1 MKMFREEDLH
11 RMTNEEIELALKEFE
26 SEKERRRKIDKRA
39 SAISL
44 REALHNFLEVGANY
58 DFNPVCSLTTCDVDV
73 CFDYGSEA
81 SEEDIDCIEFN
92 PFNREVLLVICNELT
107 RRIGNYEG

>member
-26 SEKERRRKIDKRA
+26 TEKERRRKIDKRT
-39 SAISL
+39 SAINL
-44 REALHNFLEVGANY
+44 REALHSFLEVGANY
-58 DFNPVCSLTTCDVDV
+58 DFDPVCSLTTCDVDV
-73 CFDYGSEA
+73 CFEYDSDASEA
-81 SEEDIDCIEFN
+81 DIDCIEFN

-107 RRIGNYEG
+107 RHIGNYEG